1 MLWTKK
7 ILQHSERFSMF
18 NEQIPCFVGKI
29 NFVELPLTYC
39 SIGIFKT
46 LHFILKIPYFISSKV
61 DIFQFGGLKV
71 FSKFWVSLCEFKQV
85 LCFLQDICTNYGKD
99 NILTRVRGILPS
111 IPPWTFLLQKE
122 KLWSSLIILEKFSG
136 Y

>member
-1 MLWTKK
+1 
-7 ILQHSERFSMF
+7 MF

-61 DIFQFGGLKV
+61 DIFQFL
-71 FSKFWVSLCEFKQV
+71 
-85 LCFLQDICTNYGKD
+85 
-99 NILTRVRGILPS
+99 GIKS
-111 IPPWTFLLQKE
+111 IF
-122 KLWSSLIILEKFSG
+122 
-136 Y
+136 